1 MTAWDELKSTIT
13 AISPDELSRL
23 HDTSLIAAELSCAA
37 HEQALTDAEWADKA
51 DVSPRLLTDFL
62 YRCKDAKL
70 DTVMRLAEAVGLQI
84 VAVEKG
90 GD

>member
-1 MTAWDELKSTIT
+1 MNAWDELKLTSIP
-13 AISPDELSRL
+13 PDELSRL

-62 YRCKDAKL
+62 YRCKDARL
-70 DTVMRLAEAVGLQI
+70 DTVMRLAAAVGLKI
-84 VAVEKG
+84 TAVEKG